1 MLESL
6 IRLAEAHARLRFS
19 REIEIFDAINV
30 IILMEHCINTGL
42 FDKNYSCLIS
52 PETYSQ
58 AKRETLLK
66 LGFNDSSFFAKDEFD
81 MYEYSDSNQN
91 DIRPKNERRNPVN
104 MGGEDTMMMLG
115 MDQTDY
121 LTNTYVMGIEKATE
135 QIGATDIPDHCSNGE
150 DEVINLDS

>member
-1 MLESL
+1 
-6 IRLAEAHARLRFS
+6 
-19 REIEIFDAINV
+19 
-30 IILMEHCINTGL
+30 
-42 FDKNYSCLIS
+42 
-52 PETYSQ
+52 
-58 AKRETLLK
+58 
-66 LGFNDSSFFAKDEFD
+66 

-135 QIGATDIPDHCSNGE
+135 QIGATDVPDHYSNGE
-150 DEVINLDS
+150 EEVINLDS